1 MIVSIVVVLYRKTV
15 EESISVCSILGL
27 LEGMKA
33 AGFFPR
39 IYIWNNSPG
48 WVLPLVHEDVT
59 WFEGDN
65 VSLPLIYNEI
75 ADLAFSSGSSV
86 LLISD
91 DDTDYAKF
99 DFESCFRVVEEVLSD
114 GRDSQVGTFLPQI
127 MSGGRLVS
135 PGGRRL
141 FKGYLFD
148 QVNSGLIDS
157 CNVLAIN
164 SGMIITKACYERMR
178 PLYDARLNFYGTDTE
193 FFVRYQRHFKKI
205 YVLDSVVEHSLS
217 SDTRES
223 PDRAFFRWKDN
234 INAMAVV
241 FERESFAFK
250 FLMRIYYALVKFKLF
265 IKFRDWRFLK
275 I

>member
-1 MIVSIVVVLYRKTV
+1 MIVSIVVVLYRKAV
-15 EESISVCSILGL
+15 EESISVCSILGIL
-27 LEGMKA
+27 DGMKA

-39 IYIWNNSPG
+39 VYIWNNSPG

-65 VSLPLIYNEI
+65 VSLPLIYNDI
-75 ADLAFSSGSSV
+75 ADLAFTSGSSA

-91 DDTDYAKF
+91 DDTDYARF
-99 DFESCFRVVEEVLSD
+99 DFESCFRVVEKMLSD
-114 GRDSQVGTFLPQI
+114 GQENQVGAFLPQI

-135 PGGRRL
+135 PGGRKL

-148 QVNSGLIDS
+148 QIKSGLIDS

-164 SGMIITKACYERMR
+164 SGMIVTRVCYERMR

-193 FFVRYQRHFKKI
+193 FFVRYQCHFKKI
-205 YVLDSVVEHSLS
+205 YVLDAVLEHSLS

-223 PDRAFFRWKDN
+223 PDRALFRWKDN
-234 INAMAVV
+234 IKAMDVV

-250 FLMRIYYALVKFKLF
+250 LLMRIYYALVKFKLF
-265 IKFRDWRFLK
+265 VKFRDWRFLK

>member
-1 MIVSIVVVLYRKTV
+1 MSDKLLYIVVVLYKKSWQESRAIISIL
-15 EESISVCSILGL
+15 ESIPSLQDSVRLIV
-27 LEGMKA
+27 
-33 AGFFPR
+33 
-39 IYIWNNSPG
+39 WNNSPG
-48 WVLPLVHEDVT
+48 FSVELFHPQITWMEGENVTLPC
-59 WFEGDN
+59 
-65 VSLPLIYNEI
+65 IYNKAAGISFGEG
-75 ADLAFSSGSSV
+75 AFA
-86 LLISD
+86 LMISD
-91 DDTDYAKF
+91 DDTDYAGF
-99 DFESCFRVVEEVLSD
+99 DFESCFRVVEEVLRD
-114 GRDSQVGTFLPQI
+114 GQENQVGTFLPQI

-148 QVNSGLIDS
+148 QIKSGLIDS
-157 CNVLAIN
+157 CNILAIN
-164 SGMIITKACYERMR
+164 SGMIVTKACYEKMR
-178 PLYDARLNFYGTDTE
+178 PLYDERLNFYGTDTE

-217 SDTRES
+217 SDTQES
-223 PDRAFFRWKDN
+223 PDRALFRWKDN

-241 FERESFAFK
+241 FEKESFAFR

>member
-15 EESISVCSILGL
+15 EQSISICSILGL
-27 LEGMKA
+27 LDGMKA
-33 AGFFPR
+33 AGFLPR
-39 IYIWNNSPG
+39 VYIWNNSPG
-48 WVLPLVHEDVT
+48 WVPPLVHEDVT

-65 VSLPLIYNEI
+65 VSLPLIYNKI
-75 ADLAFSSGSSV
+75 ADLAFSSGSSA

-99 DFESCFRVVEEVLSD
+99 DFENCFRVVDEVLRD
-114 GRDSQVGTFLPQI
+114 GQENQVGTFLPQI
-127 MSGGRLVS
+127 ISGGRLVS

-148 QVNSGLIDS
+148 QIKSGLIDS
-157 CNVLAIN
+157 CNILAIN
-164 SGMIITKACYERMR
+164 SGMIVTRTCYERMR
-178 PLYDARLNFYGTDTE
+178 PLYDERLNFYGTDTG
-193 FFVRYQRHFKKI
+193 FFVRYQRYFKKI
-205 YVLDSVVEHSLS
+205 YVLDSVVDHSLS

-223 PDRAFFRWKDN
+223 PDRALFRWKDN
-234 INAMAVV
+234 INAMDVI
-241 FERESFAFK
+241 FESESFVFK
-250 FLMRIYYALVKFKLF
+250 FSMRMYYALVKFKLF